1 MGLEQIFEPTDFRK
15 SASEV
20 RRITDDEDYLD
31 PLPVRQSIDS
41 IL

>member
-1 MGLEQIFEPTDFRK
+1 MGLEQFFEPTDFRK

-31 PLPVRQSIDS
+31 L
-41 IL
+41 ILGMLAVF